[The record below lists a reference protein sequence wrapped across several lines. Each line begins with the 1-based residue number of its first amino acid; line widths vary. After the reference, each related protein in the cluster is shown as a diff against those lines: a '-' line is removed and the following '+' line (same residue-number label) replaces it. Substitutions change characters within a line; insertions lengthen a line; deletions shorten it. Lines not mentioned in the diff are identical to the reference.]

1 MRNEGKEHMK
11 IVKVFCYYALRV
23 FNVDF
28 GCKRRTDL
36 LQNEIRKLNI
46 LATDLRFYLEDKIN

>member
-1 MRNEGKEHMK
+1 MT
-11 IVKVFCYYALRV
+11 IVEVFCYYALRM

-28 GCKRRTDL
+28 GFKRRIDL

-46 LATDLRFYLEDKIN
+46 LAIDLKFYLEDKII

>member
-1 MRNEGKEHMK
+1 MT
-11 IVKVFCYYALRV
+11 IVEVFCYEES

-28 GCKRRTDL
+28 GFKRRIDM

-46 LATDLRFYLEDKIN
+46 LVIYLKFYLEDKIN

>member
-1 MRNEGKEHMK
+1 MT

-28 GCKRRTDL
+28 GFKRRTDL

-46 LATDLRFYLEDKIN
+46 LV